1 MSVCA
6 LAIAIVLLHCLE
18 LCAARLPG
26 PFRAFIMVD
35 AAGLFGSAAADDGTK
50 AGERRTKLRRWD
62 HVATQ
67 ALNPVGASPVKD
79 CSLKELWDKTKA
91 GGKATMFFSNLA
103 AGADSGGLWRVGVG
117 ASQTAESLLA
127 AIAELRRPIMKQL
140 IIKVAYEKA
149 LAAAAAL
156 EPHLKILNAGKGSET
171 GPPERAGFG
180 SLRSAAA
187 AAPEAARPSQSQVET
202 AAAAL
207 YDFLVAEQNP
217 LRAVLALLS
226 GGGSFY
232 AAAVAEKTARAWVKH
247 APATR
252 EDAQRAAVA
261 RAFGGAGQQDAQV
274 EPGPDDTVGL
284 F

>member
-1 MSVCA
+1 
-6 LAIAIVLLHCLE
+6 
-18 LCAARLPG
+18 
-26 PFRAFIMVD
+26 
-35 AAGLFGSAAADDGTK
+35 
-50 AGERRTKLRRWD
+50 
-62 HVATQ
+62 
-67 ALNPVGASPVKD
+67 
-79 CSLKELWDKTKA
+79 
-91 GGKATMFFSNLA
+91 MFFSNLA

-232 AAAVAEKTARAWVKH
+232 AAAVAEKTARA
-247 APATR
+247 AR
-252 EDAQRAAVA
+252 EA
-261 RAFGGAGQQDAQV
+261 RAGDEGGCAARGRCSGLRRRGPARRTGRTWSRRHRRSLLSGRLHRGDVVMRGNLRPRDRRRIAGAIGAKV
-274 EPGPDDTVGL
+274 CRKKKKNI
-284 F
+284 